1 MPNKSILLNQLIRIE
16 LFNLKNICPLV
27 YKSANTS
34 FYTPLEKYSIESD
47 NSFIN
52 MKEQNNQFIP
62 INTIVPIDLSCV
74 YFVNGYNKHISL
86 KEHISKK
93 YRID

>member
-34 FYTPLEKYSIESD
+34 FYTPLEKYSTEIAKSVVD
-47 NSFIN
+47 LFDLVD
-52 MKEQNNQFIP
+52 P
-62 INTIVPIDLSCV
+62 LDPTDPTDPTVPTDTNDLS
-74 YFVNGYNKHISL
+74 I
-86 KEHISKK
+86 
-93 YRID
+93 